1 MKKESR
7 IPYASKFEEKHLINI
22 MLYLITNGPSRK
34 IYIYQGVS
42 SNPRMP
48 DKINSLES
56 MGLVNQDM
64 DDSSRSTIVSLT
76 KLGMDVAK
84 LLEEMDKLLRIPSEK
99 KELADY

>member
-34 IYIYQGVS
+34 IDIYQGVS

-76 KLGMDVAK
+76 MDVAK